1 MDILDEIGLRGRTPP
16 QARATFG
23 PDGKL
28 DAYAILQD
36 VKETLTSGDWFA
48 VANAFTE
55 GFALHIN
62 VFPEFDYTGVLLSIN
77 MNTDMEFTM
86 ALTRARVSTKHN
98 LLIKLPGLNPITY
111 LIPEVDSEWIR
122 FDLLYRGDALSLYR
136 NCELIARQIL
146 PQELANISRTSMKQ
160 SDEIFLPNS
169 IEKVRIFL
177 MTLNDSMQQILVNL
191 PCGIHFWK
199 NMTDK

>member
-36 VKETLTSGDWFA
+36 VKGTLTSKDWFA
-48 VANAFTE
+48 VADAFTR
-55 GFALHIN
+55 GFALHLN

-86 ALTRARVSTKHN
+86 ALTRARVSAKHN
-98 LLIKLPGLNPITY
+98 LLIKLPGLNPIIY
-111 LIPEVDSEWIR
+111 LIPEVDAEWIR
-122 FDLLYRGDALSLYR
+122 FDLLYRGDVLSLYR

-146 PQELANISRTSMKQ
+146 PQEPANISRTAMKQ
-160 SDEIFLPNS
+160 SDEIFLPDD
-169 IEKVRIFL
+169 IEKVRILL
-177 MTLNDSMQQILVNL
+177 MGYHTANH
-191 PCGIHFWK
+191 G
-199 NMTDK
+199 